1 MADGKQE
8 AVAVEKAEAEGS
20 SDEDEGALVIDEK
33 NERGGAKRK
42 AGESTEVNFHRAIW
56 SGAFTSE
63 AKDNHIMQSSWV
75 ATNNFKCC
83 LTK

>member
-1 MADGKQE
+1 LADGKQE

-42 AGESTEVNFHRAIW
+42 AGESTEVGFHGAVGRGNFL
-56 SGAFTSE
+56 
-63 AKDNHIMQSSWV
+63 V
-75 ATNNFKCC
+75 
-83 LTK
+83 

>member
-1 MADGKQE
+1 MLIVEQNKSNEHLFPTQAEEKESLADGKQE

-42 AGESTEVNFHRAIW
+42 AGESTEVSFHRV
-56 SGAFTSE
+56 F
-63 AKDNHIMQSSWV
+63 
-75 ATNNFKCC
+75 
-83 LTK
+83 

>member
-42 AGESTEVNFHRAIW
+42 AGESTEVSFHRVFW
-56 SGAFTSE
+56 SRVYTSE
-63 AKDNHIMQSSWV
+63 AEDNQIMQSSRV
-75 ATNNFKCC
+75 TTNNVCC
-83 LTK
+83 ITK